1 MSFKLGI
8 VFFLNKITYFKSLI
22 YFSKKIFFSK
32 EEKKII
38 KNKKNKIKNIFL
50 MKTKNDKEILFN
62 PVFGFEQI
70 EFFEFFSYFLKIFE
84 LSNYKPTIFSSFKSY
99 EIFNSANLNLKES
112 LIFYADF
119 NTLKNFND
127 IKEKLNSI
135 TDIINFK
142 FNNIECGKFALSSTF
157 RITRKGDINLSDKEE
172 KKNIF

>member
-1 MSFKLGI
+1 
-8 VFFLNKITYFKSLI
+8 
-22 YFSKKIFFSK
+22 
-32 EEKKII
+32 
-38 KNKKNKIKNIFL
+38 

-62 PVFGFEQI
+62 PVFDLNKLNSLS
-70 EFFEFFSYFLKIFE
+70 FFLFFKIFE

-119 NTLKNFND
+119 NTLK
-127 IKEKLNSI
+127 ILMISKRNSPI

-157 RITRKGDINLSDKEE
+157 RITRKEIL
-172 KKNIF
+172 I